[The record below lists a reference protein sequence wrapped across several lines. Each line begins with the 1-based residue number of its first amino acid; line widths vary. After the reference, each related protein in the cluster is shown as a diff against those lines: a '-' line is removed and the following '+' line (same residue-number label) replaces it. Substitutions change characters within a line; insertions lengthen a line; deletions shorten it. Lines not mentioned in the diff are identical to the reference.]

1 MSTAKQSLGD
11 KLPPIRGSFILAIKR
26 TNFQALVWSREPD
39 PVIPDPVGHEWSLA
53 EEIFTPVMCKEPCVP
68 EFLVKLI
75 KCSCLKNLCS
85 AACKCPGNNLPGTKM
100 CNCNSDKSTCDNVHP
115 PNFTDDESDE
125 ANTTDS

>member
-68 EFLVKLI
+68 EFLLEIMKGSYI
-75 KCSCLKNLCS
+75 KKCCS
-85 AACKCPGNNLPGTKM
+85 AARKCLENNLSFTEI
-100 CNCNSDKSTCDNVHP
+100 CNCNDKKFFCNNAYP
-115 PNFTDDESDE
+115 PNFTNDESDE
-125 ANTTDS
+125 ADEINL